1 MIYMRL
7 ALAIDILLVAVQHL
21 SPGTTKSFLPLGGD
35 AFIQL
40 SALLLMGVAIHE
52 VLSIRKDKK

>member
-7 ALAIDILLVAVQHL
+7 ALAIDILLVAVQHM
-21 SPGTTKSFLPLGGD
+21 SPGITKRFLPLGGD

-52 VLSIRKDKK
+52 ILWIRRDRK